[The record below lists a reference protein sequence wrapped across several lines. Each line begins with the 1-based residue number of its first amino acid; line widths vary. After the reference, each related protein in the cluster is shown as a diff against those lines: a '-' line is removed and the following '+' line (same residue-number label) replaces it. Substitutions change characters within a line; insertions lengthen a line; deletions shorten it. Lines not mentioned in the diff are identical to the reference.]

1 MYQAGGRPHLSSRQ
15 PKSKDFGKRSTS
27 TGSSKND
34 GSIREVPR
42 LPAVLGGPHP
52 PARLLPRARAPPL
65 WGAPPPRGTKLRH
78 RPPPP
83 PPPPPAPRPAP
94 PPFRGPPPRGRTKL
108 AERTC
113 RAAGSRTAASLDAR
127 PGFRRRPAVPAQ
139 VRPWG

>member
-42 LPAVLGGPHP
+42 LPAVLGGSHP
-52 PARLLPRARAPPL
+52 RAGLLPRA
-65 WGAPPPRGTKLRH
+65 GAPPFRGPHSRGGTKDAQRAR

-83 PPPPPAPRPAP
+83 PPPRPPPPPPRLPPPARRPAP
-94 PPFRGPPPRGRTKL
+94 AVSGTTLPRENQAR
-108 AERTC
+108 
-113 RAAGSRTAASLDAR
+113 RADL
-127 PGFRRRPAVPAQ
+127 PRRRLAH
-139 VRPWG
+139 

>member
-52 PARLLPRARAPPL
+52 PRRLASPARTTKNPGQSRAPPP
-65 WGAPPPRGTKLRH
+65 A
-78 RPPPP
+78 PPPP
-83 PPPPPAPRPAP
+83 PPPPPP
-94 PPFRGPPPRGRTKL
+94 
-108 AERTC
+108 
-113 RAAGSRTAASLDAR
+113 
-127 PGFRRRPAVPAQ
+127 PGFPPGAPARRRFGDHTPA
-139 VRPWG
+139 GE

>member
-42 LPAVLGGPHP
+42 LPAVLVGSHP
-52 PARLLPRARAPPL
+52 RAGLLPRA
-65 WGAPPPRGTKLRH
+65 GA
-78 RPPPP
+78 
-83 PPPPPAPRPAP
+83 
-94 PPFRGPPPRGRTKL
+94 PPFRGPHSRGRTKL

-113 RAAGSRTAASLDAR
+113 RAPPPRPPPPPPPRAPPAPPPPAVAGPTPPGKNQARRAAL
-127 PGFRRRPAVPAQ
+127 PRRRLAHC
-139 VRPWG
+139 RLS